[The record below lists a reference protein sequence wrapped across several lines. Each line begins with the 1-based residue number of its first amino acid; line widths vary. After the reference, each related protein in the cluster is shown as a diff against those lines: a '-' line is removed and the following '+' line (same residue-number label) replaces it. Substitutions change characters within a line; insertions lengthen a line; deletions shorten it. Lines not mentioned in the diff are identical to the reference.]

1 MFERRSDKLLPL
13 PLFVRRVVLSFALAG
28 VIVGVALA
36 IGILGYH
43 FIAKLSWVDA
53 ILNSAMILTGM
64 GPVATMS
71 TTASKLFASVYA
83 IFSGV
88 VFLTAMGIVLSPVFH
103 RVLHMFHLDED
114 DENPKK
120 RTKRR

>member
-1 MFERRSDKLLPL
+1 MLPL